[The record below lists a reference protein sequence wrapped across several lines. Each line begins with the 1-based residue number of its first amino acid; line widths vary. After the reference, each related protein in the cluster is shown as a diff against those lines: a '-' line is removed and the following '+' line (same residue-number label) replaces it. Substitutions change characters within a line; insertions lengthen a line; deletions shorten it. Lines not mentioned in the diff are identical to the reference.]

1 MKISAAEWVALG
13 LTAVFLAFSAGWLAR
28 GGGNAAPVRIET
40 EQTLTA
46 EEQAADLPPVTAT
59 EEPGA
64 LKPGEK
70 ININTAGADERQ
82 RLPGIGEKR
91 AADIVADRAE
101 NGPFRIPED
110 LTRVSGI
117 GEGTLERILEYIT
130 VEGAG
135 AP

>member
-1 MKISAAEWVALG
+1 MKISAAEWAALG

-28 GGGNAAPVRIET
+28 GGRNAAPVRIET

-46 EEQAADLPPVTAT
+46 EEQAVDLPPVTAA

-70 ININTAGADERQ
+70 ININTAGADELQ